1 MKAVCDGTPFTVEKI
16 LPGAGIKLGITRS
29 VGQHLTH

>member
-1 MKAVCDGTPFTVEKI
+1 MAVCNGAPFTVEKI
-16 LPGAGIKLGITRS
+16 LPRARIELGHRS